1 MTDRKLRSFKVAQFD
16 QQQIRRY
23 RLGLYVTIG
32 LVLIQFI
39 LTGCAVKEEPDRLE
53 LTPVTDSPTGIHHP
67 GKFIWNDLLTDDVAV
82 AKKFYGQL
90 FGWTFEQLGGYTVVK
105 NDQQSIAGM
114 VEVKVDA
121 EEPSAARWLSSVS
134 VTDVDKAVFQVIKE
148 GGSVQNGSMDLL
160 NRGKGALVR
169 DSLGAQLLLLNA
181 TNGDPEDREP
191 VLGSWL
197 WHELWSNNT
206 ELSLAFYQNL
216 FGYDFDG
223 DKNDYLI
230 LLKDEKWRAGIRHSA
245 DPELEM
251 RWVPAVRVASTE
263 AIAAKAKELG
273 GKVLVTP
280 QVSASGGSVAL
291 LADPSAALFI
301 IQRWTPITPEQEK

>member
-1 MTDRKLRSFKVAQFD
+1 MTDKKLRSFKAAHP
-16 QQQIRRY
+16 QQRQILRY

-39 LTGCAVKEEPDRLE
+39 LTGCAVKEEPARLE

-67 GKFIWNDLLTDDVAV
+67 GKFVWNDLLTDNVAV
-82 AKKFYGQL
+82 AKDFYGQL
-90 FGWTFEQLGGYTVVK
+90 FGWTFEQLAGYTVVK
-105 NDQQSIAGM
+105 NNQQAMGGM
-114 VEVKVDA
+114 VEVKVNA
-121 EEPSAARWLSSVS
+121 EKPSAARWLSSVS
-134 VTDVDKAVFQVIKE
+134 VADVDKAVFQVIKE

-181 TNGDPEDREP
+181 TNGDPEDTEP
-191 VLGSWL
+191 VIGSWL

-230 LLKDEKWRAGIRHSA
+230 LTKDAQWRAGIRHSA

-263 AIAAKAKELG
+263 AIAAKVKELG
-273 GKVLVTP
+273 GKVLVAP

-301 IQRWTPITPEQEK
+301 IQRWTPNTPEQEE

>member
-1 MTDRKLRSFKVAQFD
+1 MTDNKLRSFKATQFK

-32 LVLIQFI
+32 LILIQII
-39 LTGCAVKEEPDRLE
+39 LTGCAVKEETDRLE

-67 GKFIWNDLLTDDVAV
+67 GKFVWNDLLTDDIAV
-82 AKKFYGQL
+82 AKKFYGKL
-90 FGWTFEQLGGYTVVK
+90 FGWTFKQLGGYTVVK

-114 VEVKVDA
+114 VEVKVNA
-121 EEPSAARWLSSVS
+121 EKPSAARWLSSVS
-134 VTDVDKAVFQVIKE
+134 VTDVDKAIFQVIKE

-160 NRGKGALVR
+160 NRGKAALVR

-191 VLGSWL
+191 VIGSWL

-223 DKNDYLI
+223 DRNDYLI

-245 DPELEM
+245 APELEM

-273 GKVLVTP
+273 GKVLVAP
-280 QVSASGGSVAL
+280 QVSETGGSVAL

-301 IQRWTPITPEQEK
+301 IQRWTPPPPEQEK

>member
-1 MTDRKLRSFKVAQFD
+1 MADKKLRSFKAGHA
-16 QQQIRRY
+16 QQQQVIRY
-23 RLGLYVTIG
+23 RLGLYMTIG

-39 LTGCAVKEEPDRLE
+39 LTGCAVKEEPGRLE

-67 GKFIWNDLLTDDVAV
+67 GKFVWNDLLTDDIAV
-82 AKKFYGQL
+82 AKAFYGQL

-105 NDQQSIAGM
+105 NNQQSIAGM
-114 VEVKVDA
+114 VEVKVNA
-121 EEPSAARWLSSVS
+121 EKPSAARWLSSVS
-134 VTDVDKAVFQVIKE
+134 VADVNKAVFQVIKE
-148 GGSVQNGSMDLL
+148 GGSIQNGSMDLL

-181 TNGDPEDREP
+181 TGGDPEDKEP
-191 VLGSWL
+191 VIGAWL

-216 FGYDFDG
+216 FGYNFEG
-223 DKNDYLI
+223 DKDDYLI
-230 LLKDEKWRAGIRHSA
+230 LTKNDHWRAGIRHSA

-251 RWVPAVRVASTE
+251 RWVPAVRVANTE

-273 GKVLVTP
+273 GKVLVAP

-301 IQRWTPITPEQEK
+301 IQRWTPNTPEQEK